1 VDGTWS
7 RRPRGQAAVDAE
19 DESGLP
25 ATENALLFLTEILG
39 AEVIDV
45 LQRRAG
51 TVRDLTAQVQ
61 EPYPVV
67 TGLVVSRR
75 RQQVI
80 PWSAVRT
87 FAAATREVVLRVGRD
102 EVRPRAADQR
112 DIWLGRDVL
121 DKQVVDTDG
130 RRVVRVN
137 DLQLVASGGDLLLV
151 GADIGVRGLLR
162 RLGIEGA
169 AKWAARLF
177 HRDLPMALVSWE
189 TVGPL
194 APSGDAQA
202 APGEDAVRLRVSA
215 GRIARLHPAD
225 IADIVESL
233 GARER
238 QTVFAAL
245 SGEVAADTLE
255 EMELADQVSVIEHME
270 LRRAGQILARM
281 PPDGVADILGELPRE
296 RADRLLSLMRKDEAA
311 EIRELLGYREN
322 TAGGLMTTQFVG
334 LPEQLTAQQC
344 IEELRRLEPEAE
356 SVYYVFVTDAGGHL
370 KGVLSLRDLI
380 VAQPDR
386 PIRDLMIRDVIAVR
400 AEDSAEEVAAVLS
413 KYNLLAVPVVDDD
426 LRIQGLVTVDDVL
439 DAVLPASVKRKL
451 PRTV

>member
-1 VDGTWS
+1 M
-7 RRPRGQAAVDAE
+7 
-19 DESGLP
+19 
-25 ATENALLFLTEILG
+25 LFLTEILG

-45 LQRRAG
+45 HQRRAG
-51 TVRDLTAQVQ
+51 TVRDLTAQIR

-80 PWSAVRT
+80 PWAAVRT
-87 FAAATREVVLRVGRD
+87 FAAVSREVVLRGSRD
-102 EVRPRAADQR
+102 EVRPRPADQR

-137 DLQLVASGGDLLLV
+137 DLQLVTSGGDLLLV

-162 RLGIEGA
+162 RLGLEGV
-169 AKWAARLF
+169 AKWVARLF

-194 APSGDAQA
+194 APSSEAQGGPGD
-202 APGEDAVRLRVSA
+202 DAVRLRVSA
-215 GRIARLHPAD
+215 RRIARLHPAD

-245 SGEVAADTLE
+245 SGELAADTLE
-255 EMELADQVSVIEHME
+255 EMELADQVSVIEHMDP
-270 LRRAGQILARM
+270 RRASQILGQM
-281 PPDGVADILGELPRE
+281 PPDGVADILTELPRE
-296 RADRLLSLMRKDEAA
+296 RADQLMGLMRKDEAA
-311 EIRELLGYREN
+311 EVKDLLGYQEN
-322 TAGGLMTTQFVG
+322 TAGGLMTTQFVTV
-334 LPEQLTAQQC
+334 PELLTAQQC
-344 IEELRRLEPEAE
+344 IDELRRMEPEAE
-356 SVYYVFVTDAGGHL
+356 SVYSIFVTDPQDRL

-380 VAQPDR
+380 MAPPDR
-386 PIRDLMIRDVIAVR
+386 PIKDLMVRDVIAVS
-400 AEDSAEEVAAVLS
+400 AEDSAQEVAAVLS
-413 KYNLLAVPVVDDD
+413 KYNLLAVPVVDDEF
-426 LRIQGLVTVDDVL
+426 RIQGLVTVDDVL
-439 DAVLPASVKRKL
+439 EAVLPPSVKRKL